1 MNQYETLRVKL
12 SNEYIDDKIREMK
25 SFGWQVK
32 EKIESTRRGKAYT
45 RTKDSFPV
53 PVLTRGVFY
62 STVVFKRRSDHK
74 PGDAAIVE
82 LEKEYRKP
90 GLFPA
95 VSVPILFTI
104 ICLIGTAMRID
115 WVYYAGTVLGAAW
128 IYYSY
133 RKRKQT
139 KESYIA
145 LVKRMKETF
154 SI

>member
-1 MNQYETLRVKL
+1 MNQYEILRVKL
-12 SNEYIDDKIREMK
+12 ASEYIDDKISEMK
-25 SFGWQVK
+25 CFGWQVK

-45 RTKDSFPV
+45 RTKDSSPV

-74 PGDAAIVE
+74 PVDASIVE
-82 LEKEYRKP
+82 LENEYRKP

-95 VSVPILFTI
+95 VSIPILFTI

-115 WVYYAGTVLGAAW
+115 WVYYAGTALGAAW

-139 KESYIA
+139 KQSYIS
-145 LVKRMKETF
+145 LMERMKETF
-154 SI
+154 SS